1 MIKTL
6 TAAMLLMA
14 LSAGVATAAPCKDPN
29 GKFIKCPAASAP
41 AAKMTPAMTP
51 AAPKAAK
58 PARCTDG
65 KGKFIKCGAAS
76 APMAAAPSP
85 AMAKAAAPASMA
97 KPAAAPPVP
106 MAKASPPATPA
117 VRSTAPRLA
126 SAKLTQTMSSAGA
139 PAGATAKCKDSS
151 YSMAKGHS
159 GACSRHG
166 GVAAWLQ

>member
-29 GKFIKCPAASAP
+29 GKFIKCPAAAAP
-41 AAKMTPAMTP
+41 AVKKTTTAMTP
-51 AAPKAAK
+51 AAPLAAK
-58 PARCTDG
+58 AARCTDG
-65 KGKFIKCGAAS
+65 KGKFIKCGAAP
-76 APMAAAPSP
+76 AAAAPSP
-85 AMAKAAAPASMA
+85 AMAKAAAPAPMA
-97 KPAAAPPVP
+97 KAAPPAP
-106 MAKASPPATPA
+106 MAKASPPASPA
-117 VRSTAPRLA
+117 ARQTAPRLA

-139 PAGATAKCKDSS
+139 PAGATAKCKDNS
-151 YSMAKGHS
+151 YSLAKGHA

>member
-14 LSAGVATAAPCKDPN
+14 LSAGAATAAPCKDPN

-41 AAKMTPAMTP
+41 AAKMTTAMTP
-51 AAPKAAK
+51 AASAAAK
-58 PARCTDG
+58 AARCTDG
-65 KGKFIKCGAAS
+65 KGKFIKCGAAP
-76 APMAAAPSP
+76 AAAAPS
-85 AMAKAAAPASMA
+85 MAKAAAPAPMA
-97 KPAAAPPVP
+97 KVAPPAP

-139 PAGATAKCKDSS
+139 PAGATAKCKDNS